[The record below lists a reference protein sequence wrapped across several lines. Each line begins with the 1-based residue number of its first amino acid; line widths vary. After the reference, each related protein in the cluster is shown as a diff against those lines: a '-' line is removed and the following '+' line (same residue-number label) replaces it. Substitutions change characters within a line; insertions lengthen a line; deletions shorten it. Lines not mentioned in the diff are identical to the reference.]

1 MALWLFVI
9 LLFILLFII
18 FILSW
23 NAAAASII
31 HSQRFLRRIIVAYCL
46 FWQLPWRHF
55 CRMYISCWLLLFI
68 ICVIFCY
75 LTTLL
80 DVCISIW
87 LLLFIVCVIF
97 YCPLFYNN
105 NKYKSIDV
113 NCVLAQWD
121 KGSCKY
127 FFFLWACVL
136 KYLSPA
142 PTTRIMA
149 TIQYLSNYWYCD

>member
-1 MALWLFVI
+1 MHYSFWNVEFGSSQGLIFYLFLALWLFVI

-55 CRMYISCWLLLFI
+55 CRMYIPC
-68 ICVIFCY
+68 
-75 LTTLL
+75 
-80 DVCISIW
+80 W